1 MHGAK
6 KTARTI
12 IKLRVFGLLA
22 VFSGVGL
29 LLYPT
34 IANWWN
40 ETKSTHVIA
49 AYQEET
55 SDLDETTAL
64 EEARDY
70 NRRLSSEQ
78 FLSDIPT
85 DDVLDLSETGVFGS
99 IQIPSLGIQLPIYH
113 GVSDQ
118 VLSVGVG
125 HLPGTSFPVGGEGTH
140 AVLSGHSGMASRR
153 LFTGLENLSAGDV
166 FLIQVLGEQLVY
178 EVQKTQVVRPEEL
191 DALNLDPELDQVTLL
206 TCTPPGENTHRLLVT
221 GVRIPGAVIPYL
233 DPVVGDLKAICLL
246 MLGCIALGIC
256 RVHAWIRRL
265 GASYHNDFD
274 ESEIDL

>member
-22 VFSGVGL
+22 VFSGLGL

-70 NRRLSSEQ
+70 NRRLSPER
-78 FLSDIPT
+78 FLSDIPA
-85 DDVLDLSETGVFGS
+85 DGVLDLSETGVFGS

-246 MLGCIALGIC
+246 MLGCIGLGIC
-256 RVHAWIRRL
+256 QVHAWIRRL

>member
-12 IKLRVFGLLA
+12 IKLRVFGLLV
-22 VFSGVGL
+22 VFSGLGL

-256 RVHAWIRRL
+256 RVHVWIRRL

>member
-12 IKLRVFGLLA
+12 IKLRAFGLLV
-22 VFSGVGL
+22 VFSGLGL